1 MSPRAKKS
9 ITFVLRW
16 GIAVLG
22 IGWVISNISI
32 HDRVLIANPRTG
44 RPTPA
49 RLAAAAGENSQ
60 TFVVYTPFT
69 KSAAPDGSALPATL
83 TVNRDDLFVKSDR
96 DQVTISEPDGST
108 NNVEILGLKVTDDT
122 PRETWPLLVC
132 RPRTFLMKYTG
143 RDWGD
148 LPRVIDP
155 SRIVPRDSYH
165 IRVPYPIIDVG
176 IGEMTRQAFADHP
189 MYLILAI
196 VVFPITFIITSYRW
210 NLLMRLLEVY
220 VPLGR
225 TFVINMVGAFYNT
238 FMPGSTGGDVLKAY
252 YAAKQV
258 PNHRT
263 RAVMSV
269 IVDRIIGLL
278 ALVILG
284 GSAATY
290 QYLTSSTRDPVTHKC
305 GQVAL
310 GSAAIMGGTVLGL
323 LVFYSPLLRRISGLD
338 FILRRLPMQ
347 SQVQKA
353 VHTMEIY
360 GRHPWPVIWATAMT
374 LPVHGTVVVSATF
387 AGMAFGLPM
396 HWAYYWVAVPVI
408 VLSGAIPISP
418 QGAGVMEFFAILLT
432 RSQGVTISQAFALTM
447 SLRAVQILWN
457 LSGGFLV
464 LRGGYH
470 APTSAE
476 QHQLQVVPDDD
487 DDTDASDGTRRPVPA
502 PQPA

>member
-1 MSPRAKKS
+1 MSPRVKKS
-9 ITFVLRW
+9 ITFILRW

-32 HDRVLIANPRTG
+32 HDRVLIANPSNG

-49 RLAAAAGENSQ
+49 RLAAPATENSP
-60 TFVVYTPFT
+60 TFVVYNPLA
-69 KSAAPDGSALPATL
+69 KSAGAGGPASPATL
-83 TVNRDDLFVKSDR
+83 TVKRDELFVKSDR
-96 DQVTISEPDGST
+96 DQVTVRESSGST
-108 NNVEILGLKVTDDT
+108 INLEILGLKVTGDT

-148 LPRVIDP
+148 VPRVVDP
-155 SRIVPRDSYH
+155 SSIVPPDSYH
-165 IRVPYPIIDVG
+165 IRVPYPIIDTG
-176 IGEMTRQAFADHP
+176 LGEMTRQAFADHP
-189 MYLILAI
+189 LYLILAI
-196 VVFPITFIITSYRW
+196 AVFPITFIITSFRW
-210 NLLMRLLEVY
+210 QLLMRLLEVY

-225 TFVINMVGAFYNT
+225 TFVVNMVGAFYNT

-252 YAAKQV
+252 YAAKQA
-258 PNHRT
+258 PSHRT

-284 GSAATY
+284 GTAATY
-290 QYLTSSTRDPVTHKC
+290 QYLTSSTSDPVTHKC

-310 GSAAIMGGTVLGL
+310 GSAAILGGTILGL
-323 LVFYSPLLRRISGLD
+323 FVFYHPFLRRISGLE
-338 FILRRLPMQ
+338 FIMRRLPMQ
-347 SQVQKA
+347 AQVQKA

-360 GRHPWPVIWATAMT
+360 GQHPWAILWATAMT
-374 LPVHGTVVVSATF
+374 LPVHGTVVISATF
-387 AGMAFGLPM
+387 AGKAFGLPM

-408 VLSGAIPISP
+408 VLSGAVPISP

-457 LSGGFLV
+457 LSGGFFV

-470 APTSAE
+470 KPTTAE

-487 DDTDASDGTRRPVPA
+487 DDADSSDGTPRAIPA